1 MGIACHADVIKMT
14 LLRLVPQTVQKKNPT
29 IWGLS
34 EAFKSSP
41 RRSKETAQIP
51 DERKKLLTKEVL

>member
-41 RRSKETAQIP
+41 RRYKETA
-51 DERKKLLTKEVL
+51 